1 MSQSNS
7 ACKNENFT
15 DRDYL
20 EFERNA
26 DVKHEF
32 LNGKITDMAGAS
44 DTHNVIV
51 SNLFLDIG
59 IQARTNGCRTFSGDM
74 RVKAYTKNYFY
85 PVLIITYGKRIFED
99 DENDVLMNP
108 LVIFEV
114 LSKSTH
120 LKDNNKKFDSYL
132 KLESLTDYI
141 LVEQNEMRIEH
152 YSKKADNE
160 WRFKILSNGADELI
174 LDSVNCKITLTE
186 IYNEVE
192 LEILK

>member
-1 MSQSNS
+1 MSQSNL
-7 ACKNENFT
+7 AYKNEAFT
-15 DRDYL
+15 DEDYL
-20 EFERNA
+20 KFERKSET
-26 DVKHEF
+26 KHEF

-44 DTHNVIV
+44 DTHNVIT
-51 SNLFLDIG
+51 SNIYG
-59 IQARTNGCRTFSGDM
+59 EIYIQSKKTNCRPFSSDM
-74 RVKAYTKNYFY
+74 RVKAYKGNYFY
-85 PVLIITYGKRIFED
+85 PDLVITCGKRIFED

-120 LKDNNKKFDSYL
+120 LKDRNKKFDSYL

-160 WRFKILSNGADELI
+160 WRFRILSNETDELI
-174 LDSVNCKITLTE
+174 LDSVKCKITLAE
-186 IYNEVE
+186 VYNEVE
-192 LEILK
+192 LEILQ